1 MKKQILSFLLI
12 ACMLLGVIPQFA
24 MTAFA
29 ENYSGT
35 CGENLTWELDSATGV
50 LTISGSGG
58 MKNYDFDLSVPW
70 YSYTSYIKSA
80 VISDGVTTIGDCA
93 FFGCNSLA
101 SVTIPDSVTSIGE
114 EAFRNCYALSSVTI
128 GENVT
133 SIGREAFYSCTSL
146 TSVTIP
152 DSVTSIG
159 EAAYRGCNHLLSVTL
174 GKRITSIG
182 DSAFEDCSRLTSVT
196 IPDSVTSIGNYAFYN
211 CCDMTSATIGDGV
224 TTIGDY
230 AFDSCDDLASLTIG
244 DSVTSIGNSAFSWC
258 QSLTSVTI
266 PDSVTYI
273 GDNAFGVCSN
283 LISINVDAANQYYA
297 SDSAGVLFNK
307 DMTELIQCPMGF
319 SGAYTIPDGVVT
331 IGDSAFYWCESL
343 TSVTI
348 PDGVVTIGDYA
359 FFRCFGMTSVTIPN
373 SVRSI
378 GARAF
383 EDCYGLTSV
392 TIGDGEMQIPSR
404 ATGTGVALTS
414 IGDYAFSG
422 CDKLTDVYYGGTKKQ
437 WDKIEIGEGNELLLA
452 ANIHFNESSNDDA
465 EPPIDDNPPSV
476 ENPFVDVKE
485 NDYFFTPV
493 LWAVQTGITNGT
505 SATKFSPEKPC
516 TRGQI
521 VTFLWRA
528 SGSPEPKTTV
538 NPFSDIKEKDYYY
551 KAVLWAVEKGITTGT
566 GKGRFSPDS
575 ECTRAQVATFL
586 WRAQGEPVPTT
597 TQNTFADVV
606 QGSYYY
612 KAVLWAVENG
622 ITNGTGK
629 GKFSP
634 DNSCTRGQIVTFLYR
649 ALS

>member
-1 MKKQILSFLLI
+1 MKKQILSILLI

-58 MKNYDFDLSVPW
+58 MKNYDFAMSVPW

-93 FFGCNSLA
+93 FFGCDSLA

-159 EAAYRGCNHLLSVTL
+159 EAAYRGCNYLLSVTL

-182 DSAFEDCSRLTSVT
+182 DSAFEDCFRLTSVT

-211 CCDMTSATIGDGV
+211 CSNMTSATIGDGV
-224 TTIGDY
+224 TTIGDF
-230 AFDSCDDLASLTIG
+230 AFDSCNDLASLTIG
-244 DSVTSIGNSAFSWC
+244 DSVTSIGNAAFSWC
-258 QSLTSVTI
+258 Q
-266 PDSVTYI
+266 
-273 GDNAFGVCSN
+273 
-283 LISINVDAANQYYA
+283 
-297 SDSAGVLFNK
+297 
-307 DMTELIQCPMGF
+307 
-319 SGAYTIPDGVVT
+319 
-331 IGDSAFYWCESL
+331 SL

-348 PDGVVTIGDYA
+348 PDGVVTIGDCAFSWCQSLTSVTIPDGVVTIGDSA
-359 FFRCFGMTSVTIPN
+359 FFWCFGMTSVTIPN

-383 EDCYGLTSV
+383 EDCYVLTSV
-392 TIGDGEMQIPSR
+392 TIGDGEMQIPNR

-422 CDKLTDVYYGGTKKQ
+422 CDQLTDVYYGGTKKQ

-493 LWAVQTGITNGT
+493 LWAVQKGITNGT
-505 SATKFSPEKPC
+505 SATKFSPDKAC